1 MSEQN
6 QDLQTKESLSLIP
19 SSEAQQWR
27 QINEAEQRPRKE
39 LQELQV
45 FNEINRKELGVSAL

>member
-39 LQELQV
+39 SD
-45 FNEINRKELGVSAL
+45 EIGRAHV